1 MLLYVFLAV
10 YSTLCSPQ
18 PSDTVFSPNVDVMFS
33 WKPSDSENS
42 GSGQDTFVSSPP
54 AAVEIFAGHITRSG
68 GLVSDEDKNIKEHT
82 YVYVTA
88 NVIFSHLLRSLLTV
102 FLMECKN

>member
-18 PSDTVFSPNVDVMFS
+18 PSDTEFLPNVDVTFS

-54 AAVEIFAGHITRSG
+54 AAVVIFAGHITRSG
-68 GLVSDEDKNIKEHT
+68 CFVSDEDKNIKKRT
-82 YVYVTA
+82 QVYV
-88 NVIFSHLLRSLLTV
+88 
-102 FLMECKN
+102 FL